1 MSSPERPST
10 VTTLADRG
18 VVRSILVFGIP
29 LVLGMGFHALFNLVD
44 LWIVGKL
51 GTQAL
56 AAVTIA
62 TMINTVPMVI
72 MNGIST
78 SSIAFMARSIGFH
91 NMDQA
96 NRVMGQ
102 SLILTVILSVILGVV
117 PWFYAR
123 ELVVLFEAKGENIV
137 SVATE
142 YLAIV
147 SLGTITMFLFM
158 QITAVLRAA
167 GDGLWPMVLLLGANV
182 LNIVL
187 DWALVFGHWGFP
199 NLGAPGAAWATV
211 ISRAVFIVLG
221 FAILLRGRNGLRLS
235 LTWLRLRVQVIF
247 HLLRVG
253 LPASGQWVVRLVATL
268 AILWIVSDYDPVLR
282 PEFDEAAQAAFG
294 VGLRLD
300 LLTIFAGFGWGAA
313 ASTLVGQN
321 LGRGRPDRAEKAA
334 WITTWI
340 NVLMMAGIGAA
351 YYLNAEWLIRFFGDD
366 REIVDV
372 AGTGSFER
380 VITIGAEYL
389 RIVVF
394 SYVFIALSMVLSQS
408 LNGAGS
414 TKTPMLIDIIGLLC
428 VQIPLA
434 LYLSRNLGLGLTGI
448 WYAIVASNV
457 FIAVL
462 YVVIFKVGRWKK
474 KELW

>member
-1 MSSPERPST
+1 M
-10 VTTLADRG
+10 TTLADRG
-18 VVRSILVFGIP
+18 IVPSILCFGLP
-29 LVLGMGFHALFNLVD
+29 LVLGMSFHALINLVD

-62 TMINTVPMVI
+62 TMVNTVPMVI

-78 SSIAFMARSIGFH
+78 SSIAFMARSIGFR

-102 SLILTVILSVILGVV
+102 SLILTVILSVVLGVL

-123 ELVVLFEAKGENIV
+123 ELVIALQGKGEV
-137 SVATE
+137 VVETATE

-147 SLGTITMFLFM
+147 SLGTVTMFLLM

-167 GDGLWPMVLLLGANV
+167 GDGLWPFVLLVGANF
-182 LNIVL
+182 LNLVL

-211 ISRAVFIVLG
+211 ISRAIFVVIG
-221 FAILLRGRNGLRLS
+221 FVILVRGRNGLRLR
-235 LTWLRLRVQVIF
+235 LTWLRVRVQLLVR
-247 HLLRVG
+247 LLRVG
-253 LPASGQWVVRLVATL
+253 LPASGQWVVRLVAML
-268 AILWIVSDYDPVLR
+268 AILWIVGDYDPVLR
-282 PEFDEAAQAAFG
+282 PQFDESAQAAFG
-294 VGLRLD
+294 IGLRLD
-300 LLTIFAGFGWGAA
+300 LLTIFAAFGWGAA
-313 ASTLVGQN
+313 ASTMVGQH
-321 LGRGRPDRAEKAA
+321 LGGRRPDRAEKSA

-340 NVLMMAGIGAA
+340 CVLMMVAIGAA
-351 YYLNAEWLIRFFGDD
+351 YYLSADELIRFFGHD

-380 VITIGAEYL
+380 VTATGAGYL

-394 SYVFIALSMVLSQS
+394 SYAFVAIAMVLSQS

-414 TKTPMLIDIIGLLC
+414 TKTPLLIDCVGLLL
-428 VQIPLA
+428 VQLPLA
-434 LYLSRNLGLGLTGI
+434 YSLSRRPELGLEGI
-448 WYAIVASNV
+448 WYAIVASNA
-457 FIAVL
+457 FMALL
-462 YVVIFKVGRWKK
+462 YLVWFKVGRWKK

>member
-1 MSSPERPST
+1 MSESESAPEPLS
-10 VTTLADRG
+10 LSDRG
-18 VVRSILVFGIP
+18 IVRSILVFGIP

-78 SSIAFMARSIGFH
+78 SSIAFMARSIGFR

-102 SLILTVILSVILGVV
+102 SLILTLILSVILGVL
-117 PWFYAR
+117 PWYYAR
-123 ELVVLFEAKGENIV
+123 ELVTFFQAKGEV
-137 SVATE
+137 VVATATE

-147 SLGTITMFLFM
+147 SLGTITMFLLM

-167 GDGLWPMVLLLGANV
+167 GNGVWPMVLLIGANV
-182 LNIVL
+182 LNVVL
-187 DWALVFGHWGFP
+187 DFALVFGYWGFP
-199 NLGAPGAAWATV
+199 SLGAPGAAWATV
-211 ISRAVFIVLG
+211 ISRAIFIVLG
-221 FAILLRGRNGLRLS
+221 FTVLLRGMNGLRLR

-247 HLLRVG
+247 RLLRVG

-268 AILWIVSDYDPVLR
+268 AILWIVSDYDPILR
-282 PEFDEAAQAAFG
+282 PDFDEAAQAAYG
-294 VGLRLD
+294 IGLRLD

-313 ASTLVGQN
+313 ASTMVGQY
-321 LGRGRPDRAEKAA
+321 LGRGRPDRAERAA

-340 NVLMMAGIGAA
+340 NVTMMAGIGTA

-366 REIVDV
+366 EAIVEV
-372 AGTGSFER
+372 AGDGSYER
-380 VITIGAEYL
+380 VVTIGADYL

-414 TKTPMLIDIIGLLC
+414 TRSPMLIDIIGLLFL
-428 VQIPLA
+428 QIPLA
-434 LYLSRNLGLGLTGI
+434 LYLSRSAELGLTGI
-448 WYAIVASNV
+448 WYAIVASNA

-462 YVVIFKVGRWKK
+462 YTVWFKVGRWKK